1 MAVLKDTLIILAT
14 IAATLT
20 VFLGPFFYL
29 GGVTLG
35 MVMETFSM
43 IIAHTTWLNLAVG
56 LGVPLFVAVL
66 MPVSE
71 AERKRYGNSE
81 RSRR

>member
-1 MAVLKDTLIILAT
+1 MEVLKDILIVLAT
-14 IAATLT
+14 TVVALT

-29 GGVTLG
+29 GGVTFG
-35 MVMETFSM
+35 MVMETFSL
-43 IIAHTTWLNLAVG
+43 IIAHTTWLHLAVG
-56 LGVPLFVAVL
+56 LGVPLSVVVL

-81 RSRR
+81 RGRR